1 VKAGL
6 TPILLL
12 LPAGLLICG
21 LFLYPQISMFETS
34 LGAPQWTLANYE
46 HFFTDSFY
54 LMTLVRSLL
63 LGLIVTVTT
72 LLLGLPMAYWLA
84 RLPGRLAPF
93 LLVLCTFPLWVNA
106 VVRSLGWIILMVR
119 GGMLSIALRDIGIG
133 GPTYQLAYTFA
144 GVVIAMTQV
153 NLPFMVLS
161 LYGVIRA
168 IDPELEKAAQNL
180 GAKPLAAVLLT
191 TLPLA
196 RQGIFSASLL
206 VFALTISAFATPSLV
221 GGARVQ
227 LMSTTIYEQMTE
239 LADWP
244 FASAVSF
251 VLLVV
256 VLIISLLYS
265 RITAQPEGMSR
276 Q

>member
-1 VKAGL
+1 VKTGF
-6 TPILLL
+6 TPALLL
-12 LPAGLLICG
+12 LPAGLLIGG
-21 LFLYPQISMFETS
+21 LFVYPQIDMFETS
-34 LGAPQWTLANYE
+34 LGAPQWSLANYS

-54 LMTLVRSLL
+54 LMTLARSLL
-63 LGLIVTVTT
+63 LGAIVTATT
-72 LLLGLPMAYWLA
+72 LALGLPMAYWLA
-84 RLPGRLAPF
+84 RLPSRLAPF

-119 GGMLSIALRDIGIG
+119 GGLLSAALRDVGVG
-133 GPTYQLAYTFA
+133 GPAYQLAYTFA

-168 IDPELEKAAQNL
+168 INPELEKAAQNL
-180 GAKPLAAVLLT
+180 GATPLSAVLLT

-221 GGARVQ
+221 GGARVH

-244 FASAVSF
+244 FASAISF
-251 VLLVV
+251 ILLVV
-256 VLIISLLYS
+256 VLVISLVYS
-265 RITAQPEGMSR
+265 RLTAEPRGAPNR
-276 Q
+276 